1 MIDSI
6 KHFFNLG
13 NRFYGLEVCHLEGSE
28 HFFLLKLKK
37 HKGELVIEESSHYD
51 KIQDVIKTIETSI
64 PVFLSFN
71 TKGVLTKIAPQ
82 SSLHG
87 RALANSLF
95 PNMDEESLYFESYT
109 IKDQNVISI
118 VRKEEVDS
126 YLEELQKSK
135 ISFFSISIGLSG
147 LEKIIPF
154 IKEKEMRTH
163 SHTLWVDEST
173 GRLGLQKN
181 DRIPSRTYHING
193 LEVNNEYILS
203 LGAVLRGFYGVNS
216 EDTNLFETVLESRNG
231 FSLKRSFSLILYL
244 SIGLLLGILLI
255 NFMIFSY
262 YHSKVDDL
270 REQTILNESGIGQ
283 LKKLRESV
291 VQKESRLEKALAT
304 SSSKVSF
311 YLDELAQ
318 KIPSSITLEEIT
330 YQPLAKAINP
340 TKRIEYS
347 KLWIMVSGMTSN
359 NLEFTQWIG
368 QMERLPWTQNVET
381 MEYDFQNASTSF
393 FHLKIRI
400 EDENEK

>member
-154 IKEKEMRTH
+154 IKEKEIHTH
-163 SHTLWVDEST
+163 SHTLWMNEST
-173 GRLGLQKN
+173 GQLGLRKN

-262 YHSKVDDL
+262 YHSKVEDL

-311 YLDELAQ
+311 YLDE
-318 KIPSSITLEEIT
+318 
-330 YQPLAKAINP
+330 
-340 TKRIEYS
+340 
-347 KLWIMVSGMTSN
+347 
-359 NLEFTQWIG
+359 F
-368 QMERLPWTQNVET
+368 
-381 MEYDFQNASTSF
+381 
-393 FHLKIRI
+393 
-400 EDENEK
+400 